1 MTKYDY
7 NYEYDL
13 IDRAYN
19 HHLLMHICN
28 IDVYSPC

>member
-7 NYEYDL
+7 NYEYDQ
-13 IDRAYN
+13 AYN
-19 HHLLMHICN
+19 YHLLMYICN